1 MDHVT
6 PPPGIDIP
14 AGMRY
19 CELPAED
26 ETLQFWGKFLGAE
39 DTDNGD
45 SLRWAELRLY
55 RIIDTNPAH
64 DHSLPASDENRDMFG
79 REMHLLYTVGYSLVY
94 HETGAGCRG
103 GKQVAAGDFRDH
115 TENWS
120 DLLACPECLP
130 GDWEMVPPETI
141 FRLELPWYTYIPCQ
155 SPQKVIASLH
165 RKPRCQNCRH
175 EPHKRDQCRRCD
187 CERYSEAPRVLSLP
201 GRLLL
206 EKVAK
211 IDPDIAQAMAKVK
224 RL

>member
-1 MDHVT
+1 MDHAT

-26 ETLQFWGKFLGAE
+26 ETLQFWGKFLDSE

-55 RIIDTNPAH
+55 RIVDTNPDH
-64 DHSLPASDENRDMFG
+64 DHSLPAHDENRDMYG
-79 REMHLLYTVGYSLVY
+79 KEMYLLYTIGHSLVY
-94 HETGAGCRG
+94 HDPKASCRG
-103 GKQVAAGDFRDH
+103 GKLVRAGEFRNRAEDWG
-115 TENWS
+115 E
-120 DLLACPECLP
+120 LVMCPECSP
-130 GDWEMVPPETI
+130 EDWEIVSPETV

-165 RKPRCQNCRH
+165 RKPRCQNCRDA
-175 EPHKRDQCRRCD
+175 PHKGERCKRCD
-187 CERYSEAPRVLSLP
+187 CTRYSEAPRVLSVP
-201 GRLLL
+201 GRALL

-211 IDPDIAQAMAKVK
+211 IDPDIAAAMTTKK